1 MNRLVCAVCRRRQ
14 PATRTGRAVD
24 MPIIA
29 VNVRGCWDT
38 DVPAGR
44 LNRAI
49 APALLGLFDRAHSS
63 GQLF

>member
-1 MNRLVCAVCRRRQ
+1 
-14 PATRTGRAVD
+14 

-44 LNRAI
+44 LNCAI